1 MRKFNLD
8 AALKGVPVAT
18 KDGHEV
24 HIIDAKETSN
34 GTTIV
39 GWIGDIIATWERD
52 GRHRKGSDSD
62 LDLFL
67 AGKDDYYINI
77 YKDDEGVW
85 AAEHMYETRE
95 MAVTMGEDTPYFYDT
110 IKIEL

>member
-8 AALKGVPVAT
+8 FALQGAPVVT
-18 KDGHEV
+18 RNGQEV
-24 HIIDAKETSN
+24 NIIDAKEVAD

-39 GWIGDIIATWERD
+39 GWVGDKIYTWNRNGLFLED
-52 GRHRKGSDSD
+52 KDSP
-62 LDLFL
+62 LDLFIE
-67 AGKDDYYINI
+67 GKAEYYINI
-77 YKDDEGVW
+77 YKDDEGIW
-85 AAEHMYETRE
+85 ASEHIYATRE